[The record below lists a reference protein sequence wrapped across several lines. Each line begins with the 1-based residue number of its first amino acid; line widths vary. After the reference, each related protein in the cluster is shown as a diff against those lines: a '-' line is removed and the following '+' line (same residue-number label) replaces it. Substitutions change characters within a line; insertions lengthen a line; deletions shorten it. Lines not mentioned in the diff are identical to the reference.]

1 VESGVSQGY
10 NTLLETHQEKSRM
23 ELSERWAEALHPPA
37 DVQGVIFDCDGTL
50 ADTMPLHYRAWAD
63 TLASTDVAMSE
74 AMFYELGG
82 VGTEEI
88 VRLLNAQ
95 HASQLPVAETAAQK
109 ERRYE
114 ELLPEAPAI
123 RPVVTLVRSLHGK
136 LPLAVASGG
145 IRRLVEKTL
154 AALEL
159 TDCFQA
165 IMTIDDVTHGKPAPD
180 MFLRAAEAL
189 GVPPQQCLVYED
201 SDLGLEAARR
211 AGMRWVDVR
220 PIVEAERAA
229 ARARAG

>member
-1 VESGVSQGY
+1 VSGEGDELES
-10 NTLLETHQEKSRM
+10 
-23 ELSERWAEALHPPA
+23 SEQWAEVLKVPE
-37 DVQGVIFDCDGTL
+37 DVRGVIFDCDGTL
-50 ADTMPLHYRAWAD
+50 ADTMPLHYRAWVD
-63 TLASTDVAMSE
+63 TLAATGTGVEISE

-88 VRLLNAQ
+88 VRLLNAR
-95 HASQLPVAETAAQK
+95 HGDRLPVAETAAEK

-123 RPVVTLVRSLHGK
+123 RPVVALVRSLAVR

-154 AALEL
+154 ATLEL
-159 TDCFQA
+159 TRCFRA
-165 IMTIDDVTHGKPAPD
+165 VVTVEDVAHGKPAPD

-189 GVPPQQCLVYED
+189 GVPPEQSLVYED

-229 ARARAG
+229 ARARDG